1 MVLSIISLNYK
12 YAMKNLLI
20 LFTFFLGLGLTN
32 AQESKPTKQE
42 TIQFI
47 VDNFQKDQPIY
58 YEKVKDQDNGSL
70 RFIFTK
76 VLIENISFKGF
87 DLQFD
92 VSEMRNNSYERKDW
106 NKYEYF
112 YFFTYKVIIPL
123 NKIESVNATDKAI
136 AFNSI
141 NATQIISVETD
152 SYIKNKLSNEISD
165 KERKKESLST
175 WNLPFNMKEST
186 KLTKAFNHLRKLC
199 GAPEPISFD

>member
-1 MVLSIISLNYK
+1 
-12 YAMKNLLI
+12 MKNLLI

-47 VDNFQKDQPIY
+47 IDNFQKDQPIY

-76 VLIENISFKGF
+76 VLIENISFKGC
-87 DLQFD
+87 DLQID

-165 KERKKESLST
+165 KESKKESLST
-175 WNLPFNMKEST
+175 WNLPFNIKEST

>member
-1 MVLSIISLNYK
+1 
-12 YAMKNLLI
+12 MKNLLI

>member
-1 MVLSIISLNYK
+1 
-12 YAMKNLLI
+12 MKILLI
-20 LFTFFLGLGLTN
+20 LFAFSLGLGLVN
-32 AQESKPTKQE
+32 AQESKPTKPE

-47 VDNFQKDQPIY
+47 IDNFQKDQPIY
-58 YEKVKDQDNGSL
+58 YEKAQDQDNGSL

-76 VLIENISFKGF
+76 VLIENISFNGC
-87 DLQFD
+87 DLQID
-92 VSEMRNNSYERKDW
+92 VSEIRNNSYERKDW
-106 NKYEYF
+106 NKYEFF
-112 YFFTYKVIIPL
+112 YFFKYKVIIPL

-141 NATQIISVETD
+141 NATQTISVETD

-165 KERKKESLST
+165 KESKKESLRT